1 VTRFGVLLVMAVAL
15 PAAAAARP
23 SASSRVAAEM
33 EGPARHSLLVTC
45 GSDPR
50 CSAYTRSDGSEPA
63 IRLSNLA
70 CREGR
75 RERLR
80 IRRCGFAA
88 TTAARPDRLTCNV
101 VFHEVP
107 GDVATPWSDRR
118 LVKPHR
124 EYLPTS
130 GLLAPVT
137 LGASTLACSG
147 SPLELIR

>member
-1 VTRFGVLLVMAVAL
+1 MRFALLLALAAAL

-23 SASSRVAAEM
+23 GTAARVAAEM
-33 EGPARHSLLVTC
+33 EGPARRSLLLTC

-50 CSAYTRSDGSEPA
+50 CAAYARADGSEPA

-70 CREGR
+70 CREGK

-80 IRRCGFAA
+80 VRRCAFAA
-88 TTAARPDRLTCNV
+88 TSTARPGRLTCNV
-101 VFHEVP
+101 DFHEVP
-107 GDVATPWSDRR
+107 GDAAEPWSDRR